1 MNGLGGS
8 NSFEN
13 GVGIGLVGK
22 AGRNQPGLNLIVFP
36 EYALRGLDRPE
47 VAAFKATCRDN
58 GSKITDGMGCGFK
71 KPTRFYAGPTKS
83 AAE

>member
-1 MNGLGGS
+1 MNGLCGL

-22 AGRNQPGLNLIVFP
+22 AGRNQPGAALIVFP
-36 EYALRGLDRPE
+36 EYALRGLDRSE

-58 GSKITDGMGCGFK
+58 GIKITDGMGCGFE
-71 KPTRFYAGPTKS
+71 KPPRFYAGPTKS